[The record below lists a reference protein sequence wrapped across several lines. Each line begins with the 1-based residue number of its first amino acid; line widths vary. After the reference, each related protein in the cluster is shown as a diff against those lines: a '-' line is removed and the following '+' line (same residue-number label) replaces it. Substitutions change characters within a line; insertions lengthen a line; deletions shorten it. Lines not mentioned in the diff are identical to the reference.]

1 MDAIWN
7 GIGFALGL
15 MIGLVLIFSSV
26 RWLRFHWYL
35 TRWADK
41 DKMPFAVRQQILR
54 SAVAD
59 FRKRHPT
66 MSPEQRSEAFG
77 QMMSVFGTD
86 TPMDEETENELVT
99 AAMEM
104 LR

>member
-15 MIGLVLIFSSV
+15 IIGLALAFFSA

-41 DKMPFAVRQQILR
+41 DKMPFDVRQQILR
-54 SAVAD
+54 SAVAT
-59 FRKRHPT
+59 FRKRRPN
-66 MSPEQRSEAFG
+66 MSPKERNEAFG
-77 QMMSVFGTD
+77 QMLSVFGTD
-86 TPMDEETENELVT
+86 TPMDEETENELFT
-99 AAMEM
+99 GAMEM
-104 LR
+104 LQ